1 MYSDCLY
8 LYIILYFWSISYCSI
23 VPLETYQSLIECCMI
38 VLMSLLFLQ
47 DSPFFQ
53 NYELNLKEGILGDGS
68 FSVCRKCINRQTGQE
83 FAVKIVS
90 RKIDCTNEIN
100 LLRACQ
106 GHPNIVKLHEVYH
119 DEVSL
124 SNMEVALSVQ

>member
-1 MYSDCLY
+1 
-8 LYIILYFWSISYCSI
+8 
-23 VPLETYQSLIECCMI
+23 MI
-38 VLMSLLFLQ
+38 VVMSLLFLQ

-106 GHPNIVKLHEVYH
+106 GHPNIVGLHEVCH
-119 DEVSL
+119 DEVSVYNL
-124 SNMEVALSVQ
+124 RVALNVQ